1 MKYFHL
7 IWKNM
12 TRKKARATF
21 TFFSVII
28 AFTLYGM
35 LTALAGLFSGEM
47 RFSADDRLFV
57 TAKNGG
63 TLPVSYV
70 DRIRGVEGI
79 VSERLVWGTGIGVYY
94 QDEKQMFGAQP
105 RDAASSVKS
114 LQAGDRYFYNLEEL
128 ENWAKTRNGI
138 LVQKRLADEYDLQ
151 VGDAFPLIAPGVKKE
166 DGTNL
171 WEFVVSGIYSYSNP
185 DENPREA
192 FFHYDYFDEARLE
205 DKGTVGYIVNIIA
218 NPSEAERIGQEIDGM
233 FANSS
238 YETQTGTED
247 SLTRD
252 FFRRVGN
259 MGFAIYLIL
268 GAVFLTMVLVT
279 ANTMIQAF
287 KERVHEIGILKT
299 LGFTGPA
306 VLGLILAEALLILVL
321 GGSIGLT
328 IAWYIIEYAKTSVT
342 NLFYLS
348 PADIAI
354 GFGIIVV
361 VGLIVG
367 GVPALQAK
375 RLTITQALGRS

>member
-7 IWKNM
+7 IWKNI
-12 TRKKARATF
+12 TRKKTRATF

-35 LTALAGLFSGEM
+35 LTALAGLFSGEV

-63 TLPVSYV
+63 TLPISYV
-70 DRIRGVEGI
+70 DRIRNVEGI

-94 QDEKQMFGAQP
+94 QDEQQMFGAQP
-105 RDAASSVKS
+105 RDAASTVKS
-114 LQAGDRYFYNLEEL
+114 LQAGDRYFYNPEEL
-128 ENWAKTRNGI
+128 EYWATQRNGI
-138 LVQKRLADEYDLQ
+138 LVQKRLAEEYDLQ
-151 VGDAFPLIAPGVKKE
+151 VGDAFPLIAPGVKKG

-218 NPSEAERIGQEIDGM
+218 DPAQAERIGQDIDGM

-306 VLGLILAEALLILVL
+306 VLGLILAEALVILLI
-321 GGSIGLT
+321 GGTIGLT
-328 IAWYIIEYAKTSVT
+328 IAYYIIEYAKSSVT
-342 NLFYLS
+342 DLFYLG
-348 PADIAI
+348 PTDIAI
-354 GFGIIVV
+354 GFGIIIL

>member
-63 TLPVSYV
+63 FLPISYV
-70 DRIRGVEGI
+70 DRIRNVDGI
-79 VSERLVWGTGIGVYY
+79 VSERLVWGSGIGVYY
-94 QDEKQMFGAQP
+94 QDEQQMFGAQP
-105 RDAASSVKS
+105 RDAASTVKS
-114 LQAGDRYFYNLEEL
+114 LQAGDRYIYNLEEL
-128 ENWAKTRNGI
+128 ENWATTRNGI

-151 VGDAFPLIAPGVKKE
+151 VGDNFPLIAPGVKKE

-171 WEFVVSGIYSYSNP
+171 WEFVVMGIYSYSNP

-205 DKGTVGYIVNIIA
+205 NKGTVGYIVNIIA
-218 NPSEAERIGQEIDGM
+218 DPDQAERIGQEIDAM

-306 VLGLILAEALLILVL
+306 VLGLILAEALLILFI
-321 GGSIGLT
+321 GGAIGLT
-328 IAWYIIEYAKTSVT
+328 IAWYIIEYAKVEVT
-342 NLFYLS
+342 ELFYLG

-354 GFGIIVV
+354 GFGIIVI
-361 VGLIVG
+361 VGLVVG